1 MHLILCYT
9 YNDSRVQHLNI
20 GVLVGGSHLIYDED
34 HEQAKLPT
42 GSRGSYGRHCMER
55 LSIQAISR
63 GLFSVLALVCC
74 LQAQTLKQIATID
87 LPGPK
92 GERFDYL
99 TMDDE
104 DHYLLSAHLGPGIL
118 YVIDVRTNKLV
129 KAIPGV
135 PGITGLEYVPGL
147 RKVYTSDWGEEKI
160 GVVDL
165 RSMSVIKRLA
175 TAAKP
180 NGSAYAAPF
189 HKVYVSDTLGKAVA
203 IVDVDKDDIVRTIEF
218 KSETGMPV
226 YDFVARKVYV
236 NLRNSN
242 EVAEIDP
249 ATDTV
254 LGSYPVDGCRYNH
267 GMAVDSEHHRAFL
280 LCNGTNT
287 LTVFALDTHK
297 AIAHLPLP
305 AGADVVK
312 FDPSLGRIYVACSS
326 GFIAV
331 FQALDADHY
340 RKLENFA
347 VQKMVHSLAVDTAT
361 HRVYMPEQQE
371 NGQPVAR
378 MIVYEAVEPAQK
390 R

>member
-1 MHLILCYT
+1 MEFLGK
-9 YNDSRVQHLNI
+9 Q
-20 GVLVGGSHLIYDED
+20 VLF
-34 HEQAKLPT
+34 
-42 GSRGSYGRHCMER
+42 RN
-55 LSIQAISR
+55 
-63 GLFSVLALVCC
+63 LFAVLAFAGC

-99 TMDDE
+99 TMDEE

-118 YVIDVRTNKLV
+118 YVIDVRTNTLV

-135 PGITGLEYVPGL
+135 PGITGVEYVPGL

-165 RSMSVIKRLA
+165 RTMSVIKRLP

-180 NGSAYAAPF
+180 NGSAYAASV
-189 HKVYVSDTLGKAVA
+189 HKVYISNTLGKSVA
-203 IVDVDKDDIVRTIEF
+203 IVDVGKDEIVKTLEF
-218 KSETGMPV
+218 KSETGMPQ
-226 YDFVARKVYV
+226 YDSVSRKVYV
-236 NLRNSN
+236 NLRSTN

-254 LGSYPVDGCRYNH
+254 LETHPVEGCRYNH
-267 GMAVDSEHHRAFL
+267 GMAVDPEHHRAFL
-280 LCNGTNT
+280 LCGGTKA

-297 AIAHLPLP
+297 SIAHFPLP

-312 FDPSLGRIYVACSS
+312 FDPGLGRIYAACSS
-326 GFIAV
+326 GFITV
-331 FQALDADHY
+331 IQADDADHY
-340 RKLENFA
+340 RKLEDFA

-361 HRVYMPEQQE
+361 HRVYAPEQQE
-371 NGQPVAR
+371 NGEPVSR
-378 MIVYEAVEPAQK
+378 MIVYDAIAPAK
-390 R
+390 KP